1 MLADCPVNDKSY
13 SALHGWRCVS
23 EWLWS
28 KGQQQQCS
36 TQEWALKGCHV
47 KKTCCP
53 GLCLW
58 RAECLVSNFCHVA
71 LWLGKKK
78 CTNIGK
84 GLPPVTRYSTFSIS
98 ITYAGHALYYNKH
111 QYNHWFLKAFFIL
124 FTYTAGPPQTHAEV
138 KHKITIRPC
147 IVIHW
152 ITWHN

>member
-71 LWLGKKK
+71 LWLGKKNAQILERVYHLSLDIVHLVYQLHMQGMH
-78 CTNIGK
+78 CTITNTSIITDAWK
-84 GLPPVTRYSTFSIS
+84 LFLFYLHILQALLKPMQKWNTRLQSD
-98 ITYAGHALYYNKH
+98 HA
-111 QYNHWFLKAFFIL
+111 
-124 FTYTAGPPQTHAEV
+124 
-138 KHKITIRPC
+138 
-147 IVIHW
+147 
-152 ITWHN
+152 